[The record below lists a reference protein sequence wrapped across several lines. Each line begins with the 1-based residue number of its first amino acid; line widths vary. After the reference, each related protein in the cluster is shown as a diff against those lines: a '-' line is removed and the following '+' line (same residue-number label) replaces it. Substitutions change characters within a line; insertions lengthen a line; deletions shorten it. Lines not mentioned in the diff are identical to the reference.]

1 MINFYTAIHF
11 AQYLILGRYFI
22 NNWWLFFIISIGW
35 ELIELVLPF
44 QFAIESLQNKMADII
59 FNSLGFYSGI
69 ALRK

>member
-11 AQYLILGRYFI
+11 TQYLILGRYLI
-22 NNWWLFFIISIGW
+22 KNWWLFLVISIGW

-44 QFAIESLQNKMADII
+44 QIALETFHNKLADIV
-59 FNSLGFYSGI
+59 FNCLGFYSGI